1 MSIRLVDGAY
11 ATTYETRWGDGWV
24 YVRDGH
30 LVGVDLPGEGPLEA
44 ARAAGGDA
52 SGAREVWGMMV
63 APNATD
69 ARALA
74 EWARELSAY
83 FAGERT
89 TWTAAE
95 VPLAHLGLGLFEQAV
110 YEALLSI
117 PPGETVSY
125 GELAELAGYP
135 RAARAV
141 GNTMAANPIPIVV
154 PCHRV
159 IRSDGSMGNYG
170 NDPAWKPRL
179 LVHEG
184 WSCAGA
190 SGAAGPPAEGS

>member
-1 MSIRLVDGAY
+1 MSIRLADGAY
-11 ATTYETRWGDGWV
+11 ATTYETRWGDGMV
-24 YVRDGH
+24 YVRDGC

-44 ARAAGGDA
+44 ARATGAEAAGAQG
-52 SGAREVWGMMV
+52 VWGI
-63 APNATD
+63 TD
-69 ARALA
+69 PPDAADAQALA
-74 EWARELSAY
+74 VWAQELSAY
-83 FAGERT
+83 FAGERS

-95 VPLAHLGLGLFEQAV
+95 VPLAHLGLGPFEQAV
-110 YEALLSI
+110 YEALLSL

-125 GELAELAGYP
+125 GELAERAGYP

-141 GNTMAANPIPIVV
+141 GNAMAANPIPIVV

-159 IRSDGSMGNYG
+159 IRSDGTMGNYG

-190 SGAAGPPAEGS
+190 SRAAGPPADGS

>member
-1 MSIRLVDGAY
+1 MFIRQGDGVHA
-11 ATTYETRWGDGWV
+11 ASYETPWGEGWV
-24 YVRDGH
+24 YVRDGC
-30 LVGVDLPGEGPLEA
+30 LVGVDLPGEGPLVTSA
-44 ARAAGGDA
+44 AAGAQAPDTADA
-52 SGAREVWGMMV
+52 Q
-63 APNATD
+63 
-69 ARALA
+69 ALA
-74 EWARELSAY
+74 AWAGELSAY
-83 FAGERT
+83 FAGERA
-89 TWTAAE
+89 TWTTAE
-95 VPLAHLGLGLFEQAV
+95 VPLAHLGLGTFEQAV
-110 YEALLSI
+110 YEALLSL

-125 GELAELAGYP
+125 GELAERAGYP

-141 GNTMAANPIPIVV
+141 GNAMAGNPIPVVV

-190 SGAAGPPAEGS
+190 SRAASPPAEGG